1 MFLSDFISVNQ
12 FFFFYILQTL
22 IAWLE
27 RGECSK
33 KNSNQFYSMI
43 QTTNS
48 HIRRLF
54 NEKVQ
59 AEEELTECRERVKNH
74 IQSIIEQRK
83 YLHKSPVKIWSVFT
97 HCGELCDIKLK

>member
-1 MFLSDFISVNQ
+1 M
-12 FFFFYILQTL
+12 

-33 KNSNQFYSMI
+33 KTATQFYSMI
-43 QTTNS
+43 QATNA

-59 AEEELTECRERVKNH
+59 AEEELQECKERVKNN
-74 IQSIIEQRK
+74 IQKVIDQRK
-83 YLHKSPVKIWSVFT
+83 
-97 HCGELCDIKLK
+97 